1 MKIIFIMVPQCIY
14 LYTWK
19 EVVLVVDSVW
29 GARTRG
35 DPLATSPSMG
45 EREGLMV
52 SRARGGR
59 EWLVA
64 EATTSGD
71 SSLSASTLSRY
82 GERCS
87 SSSWLVHA
95 TGPLSSSK

>member
-1 MKIIFIMVPQCIY
+1 M
-14 LYTWK
+14 
-19 EVVLVVDSVW
+19 LVVDSVW

-35 DPLATSPSMG
+35 APLATSPCMG

-52 SRARGGR
+52 SRARGGRR

-71 SSLSASTLSRY
+71 SSLSASTLSRD
-82 GERCS
+82 GKRCS

-95 TGPLSSSK
+95 TGPSSSSK

>member
-45 EREGLMV
+45 EREGLFFFFFFFFYENLCKLQ
-52 SRARGGR
+52 RI
-59 EWLVA
+59 
-64 EATTSGD
+64 
-71 SSLSASTLSRY
+71 
-82 GERCS
+82 
-87 SSSWLVHA
+87 H
-95 TGPLSSSK
+95 K